1 MFPYNTDSDLRYV
14 WVVVSLHGST
24 RYSCAPK
31 GETESDRVTSIIKGE
46 RNIVIPMVMYIVL
59 LSTMN
64 MAILPIY

>member
-1 MFPYNTDSDLRYV
+1 VLTSVKKWFLPTVQFYIGIENRKIKKFCLDLAWLSD
-14 WVVVSLHGST
+14 
-24 RYSCAPK
+24 
-31 GETESDRVTSIIKGE
+31 IKGE